1 MPRGVSRGTEPVRRG
16 GDSVGLL
23 EFVLAGLPRPPAR
36 VLEVGCGDRG
46 GLVRDLAAAGYDVL
60 GVDPR
65 APDGREFRRRDFR
78 ELDETF
84 DAAVAVRV
92 LHHVEPLAPAVAKL
106 ASLAPVLIVD
116 EFAPERIGGA
126 AQEWYEAQYRIL
138 VAAGM
143 TPEAPP
149 SLDEWRGRHAGLHV
163 SDTLL
168 GALRAEYEERV
179 LEWRPYLYRWLRGPS
194 SEALEQALIDAG
206 AFPAIG
212 YRWAGSARTSTTF
225 SSAASR

>member
-1 MPRGVSRGTEPVRRG
+1 M
-16 GDSVGLL
+16 
-23 EFVLAGLPRPPAR
+23 
-36 VLEVGCGDRG
+36 
-46 GLVRDLAAAGYDVL
+46 RDLAAAGYDAF

-65 APDGREFRRRDFR
+65 APVGPEFRQIDFR

-92 LHHVEPLAPAVAKL
+92 LHHVDPLDAAVAKL
-106 ASLAPVLIVD
+106 ASLAPTLIVD

-126 AQEWYEAQYRIL
+126 AQDWYEAQYRIL
-138 VAAGM
+138 VAGGA

-163 SDTLL
+163 SETLL
-168 GALRAEYEERV
+168 GALHTQYDERV
-179 LEWRPYLYRWLRGPS
+179 LEWRPYLYRWLRGPTT
-194 SEALEQALIDAG
+194 EALEQALIDAG

-212 YRWAGSARTSTTF
+212 YRWCGTR
-225 SSAASR
+225 RR